1 MRVSN
6 DKRRNY
12 LVNNQQSDIDVFF
25 ILNVSILSGVL
36 LSKNDTSIISSHV
49 HNVTHKLIK
58 MQRC

>member
-36 LSKNDTSIISSHV
+36 LSKNDTSIISSRV
-49 HNVTHKLIK
+49 HNV
-58 MQRC
+58 